1 MRIISGKFRGLKLQP
16 PVDFTIR
23 PTSDRLKESLFSI
36 LESNK
41 YNIKIENSNVIDICS
56 GTGALGI
63 EALSRGAK
71 LIYFIDKDPKAINVL
86 QKNISKLKIDYKDKT
101 YIKIIRDDANK
112 ALQNIKNNFDIVLI
126 DPPYNSNVIEE
137 CIVKLKQYNLINFN
151 SYIFAESSKNENIN
165 FDGFDLLDTKNY
177 GKSKLTILQLLNSN
191 SVK

>member
-16 PVDFTIR
+16 PVDFSIR

-41 YNIKIENSNVIDICS
+41 YNIRIPNSNVIDICS

-71 LIYFIDKDPKAINVL
+71 LIYFIDKEPKAINVL
-86 QKNISKLKIDYKDKT
+86 QKNISKLKIDYKDET

-126 DPPYNSNVIEE
+126 DPPYNSNVIEK
-137 CIVKLKQYNLINFN
+137 CLVKLKQYNLINFN
-151 SYIFAESSKNENIN
+151 SYIFTESSKNENIN
-165 FDGFDLLDTKNY
+165 FDGFDLLDTKIY
-177 GKSKLTILQLLNSN
+177 GKSKLTILQLLNSS

>member
-16 PVDFTIR
+16 PVDFSIR
-23 PTSDRLKESLFSI
+23 PTSGRLKESLFSI

-86 QKNISKLKIDYKDKT
+86 QKNISKLKIDYKDET

-137 CIVKLKQYNLINFN
+137 CLVKLKQYNLINFN
-151 SYIFAESSKNENIN
+151 SYIFAESSKNQNIN
-165 FDGFDLLDTKNY
+165 FDGFDLLDTKIY
-177 GKSKLTILQLLNSN
+177 GKSKLTILQLLNSS

>member
-16 PVDFTIR
+16 PVDYSIR

-41 YNIKIENSNVIDICS
+41 YNIQIENSNVIDICS

-86 QKNISKLKIDYKDKT
+86 QKNISKLKIDYKDET

-137 CIVKLKQYNLINFN
+137 CLVKLKQYNLINFN

-165 FDGFDLLDTKNY
+165 FDGFDLLDTKIY
-177 GKSKLTILQLLNSN
+177 GKSKLTILQLLNSS

>member
-16 PVDFTIR
+16 PVDFSIR

-41 YNIKIENSNVIDICS
+41 YNVKIENSNVIDICS

-86 QKNISKLKIDYKDKT
+86 QKNISKLKIDYKDET

-137 CIVKLKQYNLINFN
+137 CLVKLKQYNLINFN
-151 SYIFAESSKNENIN
+151 SYIFTESSKNENIN
-165 FDGFDLLDTKNY
+165 FDGFNLLDTKII
-177 GKSKLTILQLLNSN
+177 GKSKLTILQLLNSS

>member
-16 PVDFTIR
+16 PVDFSIR

-86 QKNISKLKIDYKDKT
+86 QKNISKLKIDYKDET
-101 YIKIIRDDANK
+101 YIKIITDDANK

-137 CIVKLKQYNLINFN
+137 CLVKLKQYNLINFN

-165 FDGFDLLDTKNY
+165 FDGFDLLDTKIY
-177 GKSKLTILQLLNSN
+177 GKSKLTILQLLNSS

>member
-16 PVDFTIR
+16 PVDYSIR

-41 YNIKIENSNVIDICS
+41 YNIQIENSNVIDICS

-86 QKNISKLKIDYKDKT
+86 QKNISKLKIDYKDET

-112 ALQNIKNNFDIVLI
+112 AIQNIKNNFDIVII

-137 CIVKLKQYNLINFN
+137 CLVKLKQYNLINFN
-151 SYIFAESSKNENIN
+151 SYIFTESSKNENIN
-165 FDGFDLLDTKNY
+165 FDGFDLLDTKIY
-177 GKSKLTILQLLNSN
+177 GKSKLTILQLLNSS

>member
-16 PVDFTIR
+16 PVDFSIR

-86 QKNISKLKIDYKDKT
+86 QKNISKLKIDYKDET

-137 CIVKLKQYNLINFN
+137 CLVKLKQYNLINFN

-165 FDGFDLLDTKNY
+165 FDGFDLLDTKIY
-177 GKSKLTILQLLNSN
+177 GKSKLTILQLLNSS

>member
-16 PVDFTIR
+16 PVDFSIR

-41 YNIKIENSNVIDICS
+41 FNIKIKGSNVIDICS

-71 LIYFIDKDPKAINVL
+71 FIYFIDKDPKAIDVL
-86 QKNISKLKIDYKDKT
+86 QKNILKLRIDNRDKT
-101 YIKIIRDDANK
+101 YVKIIKEDALK
-112 ALQNIKNNFDIVLI
+112 ALQDIKIVFDVVLI
-126 DPPYNSNVIEE
+126 DPPYNSKIIEE
-137 CIVKLKQYNLINFN
+137 CLIKLKENNLIDLN
-151 SYIFAESSKNENIN
+151 SYIFAESGKNENIN
-165 FDGFDLLDTKNY
+165 FDDFDLLDTKIY
-177 GKSKLTILQLLNSN
+177 GKSKLTILRLYNSS

>member
-16 PVDFTIR
+16 PVDFSIR

-41 YNIKIENSNVIDICS
+41 YNVKIENSNVIDICS

-86 QKNISKLKIDYKDKT
+86 QKNISKLKIDYKDET

-126 DPPYNSNVIEE
+126 DPPYNSNLIEK
-137 CIVKLKQYNLINFN
+137 CLVKLKQYNLINFN
-151 SYIFAESSKNENIN
+151 SYIFTESSKNENIN
-165 FDGFDLLDTKNY
+165 FDGFDLLDTKIY
-177 GKSKLTILQLLNSN
+177 GKSKLTIFQLLNSS

>member
-16 PVDFTIR
+16 PVDFSIR

-86 QKNISKLKIDYKDKT
+86 QKNISKLKIDYKDET

-137 CIVKLKQYNLINFN
+137 CLVKLKQYNLINFN
-151 SYIFAESSKNENIN
+151 SYIFAESNKNENIN
-165 FDGFDLLDTKNY
+165 FDGFDLLDTKIY
-177 GKSKLTILQLLNSN
+177 GKSKLTILQLLNSS

>member
-16 PVDFTIR
+16 PVDFSIR

-41 YNIKIENSNVIDICS
+41 YNIKIKASNVIDICS

-71 LIYFIDKDPKAINVL
+71 SVYFIDKDPKAINVL
-86 QKNISKLKIDYKDKT
+86 QKNISKLKIKNKDYT
-101 YIKIIRDDANK
+101 YIKVIREDALK
-112 ALQNIKNNFDIVLI
+112 ALQYINIIFDVVLI
-126 DPPYNSNVIEE
+126 DPPYNSNIIEE
-137 CIVKLKQYNLINFN
+137 CLVKLKEYNLIDLNG
-151 SYIFAESSKNENIN
+151 YIFAESSKNEDIN
-165 FDGFDLLDTKNY
+165 FDGFDLLDTKIY
-177 GKSKLTILQLLNSN
+177 GKSKLNILKLFNSS

>member
-1 MRIISGKFRGLKLQP
+1 MRIISGKYRGLKLQP

-23 PTSDRLKESLFSI
+23 PTSDRLKESLFSM

-86 QKNISKLKIDYKDKT
+86 QKNISKLKIDYKNET

-137 CIVKLKQYNLINFN
+137 CLVKLKQYNLINFN

-165 FDGFDLLDTKNY
+165 FDGFDLLDTKIY
-177 GKSKLTILQLLNSN
+177 GKSKLTILQLLNSR

>member
-36 LESNK
+36 LGSNK

-86 QKNISKLKIDYKDKT
+86 QKNISKLKIDYKDEI
-101 YIKIIRDDANK
+101 YIKIITDDANK

-137 CIVKLKQYNLINFN
+137 CLVKLKQYNLINFN
-151 SYIFAESSKNENIN
+151 SYIFAESNKNENIN
-165 FDGFDLLDTKNY
+165 FDGFDLLDTKIY
-177 GKSKLTILQLLNSN
+177 GKSKLTILQLLNSS

>member
-16 PVDFTIR
+16 PVDFSIR

-86 QKNISKLKIDYKDKT
+86 QKNISKLKIDYKDET

-137 CIVKLKQYNLINFN
+137 CLVKLRQFNLINFN

-165 FDGFDLLDTKNY
+165 FDGFDLLDTKIY
-177 GKSKLTILQLLNSN
+177 GKSKLTILQLLNSS